1 MEKIYEKIYPL
12 EPAIED
18 NVIFTQCI
26 LVSWIEPKHLISGK
40 NNYIFDS
47 FLPDVMNSFAKIDQE
62 KSPRKKLE
70 NMINIFTSIENV
82 VKFNGENKDLGVDDQ
97 LPILNYAFI
106 KARPFPIYTNCKFME
121 LFLGT
126 KKYRLEGNYLTQL
139 FTICK
144 FVENLSAEDL
154 FDISEEQFKNNC
166 LKSRDIF

>member
-1 MEKIYEKIYPL
+1 
-12 EPAIED
+12 
-18 NVIFTQCI
+18 
-26 LVSWIEPKHLISGK
+26 
-40 NNYIFDS
+40 
-47 FLPDVMNSFAKIDQE
+47 MNSFAKIDQE

-106 KARPFPIYTNCKFME
+106 KANPFPIYTNCKFME
-121 LFLGT
+121 LFLGQ
-126 KKYRLEGNYLTQL
+126 KKYGLEGNYLTQL